1 MLICS
6 HGQSIPS
13 VIEALR
19 SATCSR
25 HASLASCPAMA
36 RLFATDYTLHEYR
49 AHLGR
54 VLGLF
59 EPLEQAAASAAG
71 ASQSPSSLQRS
82 KDLLDDLKAMGASEG
97 EVDAFE
103 RCPYVPSL
111 PTAGLRGYLYV
122 VLGSMLGG
130 KIIVRRLRSVFG
142 EDASYRFYSGGEP
155 QSHESHWTSFCS
167 DIEEYGKEDVQII
180 CATAVQVFDTYAA
193 WL

>member
-1 MLICS
+1 
-6 HGQSIPS
+6 
-13 VIEALR
+13 
-19 SATCSR
+19 
-25 HASLASCPAMA
+25 MA
-36 RLFATDYTLHEYR
+36 RLFAADYTIHEYR

-54 VLGLF
+54 MLGLF
-59 EPLEQAAASAAG
+59 EPLERAAVHAAG
-71 ASQSPSSLQRS
+71 ASQFPSALQRS
-82 KDLLDDLKAMGASEG
+82 KDLHYDLNALGASED
-97 EVDAFE
+97 EVDTFE
-103 RCPYVPSL
+103 RCPFVPSL

-142 EDASYRFYSGGEP
+142 EDASYRFYGGGEP

-167 DIEEYGKEDVQII
+167 DIEECGKEDVQII